1 MYLCRKVARL
11 RGRLEL
17 SSAFSSQFFSS
28 QLTLSST
35 VSVVLH
41 DVTFVDVVVGVVE
54 KVLKDFGFC
63 ISNVDGVLSKT
74 WSKADLK
81 LKWESNCL
89 SNIA

>member
-17 SSAFSSQFFSS
+17 SSAFSVQFFSS

-35 VSVVLH
+35 VSVVLN
-41 DVTFVDVVVGVVE
+41 DVTFVDVAVGVVVGVVE

-74 WSKADLK
+74 WSKADLI
-81 LKWESNCL
+81 LKWESK
-89 SNIA
+89 